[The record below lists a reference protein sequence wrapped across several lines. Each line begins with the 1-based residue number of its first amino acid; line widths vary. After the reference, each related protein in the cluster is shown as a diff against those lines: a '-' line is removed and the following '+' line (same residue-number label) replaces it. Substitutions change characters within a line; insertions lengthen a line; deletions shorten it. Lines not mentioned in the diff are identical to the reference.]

1 MPPISPCP
9 YTLLLKRCPEEGPS
23 ARGVV
28 QVGDPVPDLELETT
42 AGKIRLS
49 QLRGK
54 KVVLYFFPKAFT
66 TGCTRE
72 LKRFA
77 ELYEE
82 FRKLGAEVIG
92 VSVDGLETQR
102 RFAEKYGARFPLG
115 FSSHIG
121 CCLTVI
127 ASSLFPR
134 TPLGA
139 SSGLGAFR
147 ATPGAPHLECSFTYL
162 LYTLIAV
169 TTYKTL

>member
-1 MPPISPCP
+1 M
-9 YTLLLKRCPEEGPS
+9 
-23 ARGVV
+23 V

-42 AGKIRLS
+42 AGKIRLP

-72 LKRFA
+72 LKRFT
-77 ELYEE
+77 ELYDE

-102 RFAEKYGARFPLG
+102 KFAERHGARFPLG

-134 TPLGA
+134 IPLGI

-147 ATPGAPHLECSFTYL
+147 ATPGAPHLECSVMYL
-162 LYTLIAV
+162 LCMLIAV
-169 TTYKTL
+169 TSYKTI

>member
-9 YTLLLKRCPEEGPS
+9 YVLHLKRGPEQGLS
-23 ARGVV
+23 ARGLV

-49 QLRGK
+49 QLRGR

-82 FRKLGAEVIG
+82 FRKAGAEVIG
-92 VSVDGLETQR
+92 VSVDSLETQR
-102 RFAEKYGARFPLG
+102 RFAEKHGARFPL
-115 FSSHIG
+115 
-121 CCLTVI
+121 
-127 ASSLFPR
+127 ASDARKEVSRAF
-134 TPLGA
+134 GA
-139 SSGLGAFR
+139 LR
-147 ATPGAPHLECSFTYL
+147 ATGTAERVTFVIGPDGVVRQVIRGLKKAEEHADRALEAIKAL
-162 LYTLIAV
+162 
-169 TTYKTL
+169 

>member
-1 MPPISPCP
+1 M
-9 YTLLLKRCPEEGPS
+9 LRLKRGPEQGPS
-23 ARGVV
+23 VRGVV

-66 TGCTRE
+66 MGCTRE

-82 FRKLGAEVIG
+82 FRKAGAEVIG

-147 ATPGAPHLECSFTYL
+147 ATPGTPHLERSFTYL
-162 LYTLIAV
+162 PYTLIAV
-169 TTYKTL
+169 TTYKTI

>member
-9 YTLLLKRCPEEGPS
+9 YMLLLKRCPEQGPS

-42 AGKIRLS
+42 AGKVRLS
-49 QLRGK
+49 QLRGR

-66 TGCTRE
+66 MGCTRE

-82 FRKLGAEVIG
+82 FRKAGAEVIG

-102 RFAEKYGARFPLG
+102 RFAEKYGARFPL
-115 FSSHIG
+115 
-121 CCLTVI
+121 
-127 ASSLFPR
+127 ASDAKKEVSRALRGHRLIPVPPHPAR
-134 TPLGA
+134 GLI
-139 SSGLGAFR
+139 GLGGVQGHPR
-147 ATPGAPHLECSFTYL
+147 GPTS
-162 LYTLIAV
+162 
-169 TTYKTL
+169 

>member
-9 YTLLLKRCPEEGPS
+9 YMLLLKRGPEQGPS

-42 AGKIRLS
+42 AGKVRLS

-66 TGCTRE
+66 MGCTRE

-82 FRKLGAEVIG
+82 FKKAGAEVIG
-92 VSVDGLETQR
+92 VSVDSLETQR
-102 RFAEKYGARFPLG
+102 RFAEKHGARFPL
-115 FSSHIG
+115 
-121 CCLTVI
+121 
-127 ASSLFPR
+127 ASDAKKEVSKAFGVLR
-134 TPLGA
+134 RPLRPP
-139 SSGLGAFR
+139 S
-147 ATPGAPHLECSFTYL
+147 
-162 LYTLIAV
+162 
-169 TTYKTL
+169 